1 MKPKFHVRFCIRDLK
16 NDESM
21 VSSESSVFEK
31 GCMCACSFG
40 SDDFLL
46 VCQNVHPLIIEFPSR

>member
-31 GCMCACSFG
+31 GCMCACSLAQMIF
-40 SDDFLL
+40 
-46 VCQNVHPLIIEFPSR
+46 C